1 MAAAL
6 SWPLSQP
13 LGEVFQIRPFQT
25 DNPNAHLLRLLHAC
39 RLEVMHHCV
48 FAVEGK
54 LFMLVL
60 FVRMPL
66 PVLHWIFL
74 QYSVWVSYFCPYV
87 LLQGLYVDHV
97 HIFFLAFNFTVKEQ
111 LSSCQCS
118 HLKCDLQPLLCG
130 LDLLVVLG
138 LMISIQNGKNVSSLW
153 CDGLT
158 FYRFKLESRW
168 HRSQHFLWSS
178 LKIGK
183 LIIWQILLHLC
194 FQMLCSFVWVCH
206 SKCEYYLTHLIVT
219 MSL

>member
-1 MAAAL
+1 M
-6 SWPLSQP
+6 
-13 LGEVFQIRPFQT
+13 GF
-25 DNPNAHLLRLLHAC
+25 
-39 RLEVMHHCV
+39 
-48 FAVEGK
+48 
-54 LFMLVL
+54 
-60 FVRMPL
+60 
-66 PVLHWIFL
+66 IFL
-74 QYSVWVSYFCPYV
+74 PICALTGFVCSSRSH
-87 LLQGLYVDHV
+87 L
-97 HIFFLAFNFTVKEQ
+97 FLAFNFTVKEQ

-168 HRSQHFLWSS
+168 YRSRHFLWSS

-206 SKCEYYLTHLIVT
+206 SECEYYLTHLIVT